1 MKIFANIIL
10 AAIAIVLSIN
20 IFNSLIDKSDV
31 QELRNKFTTEEIEYV
46 LVPKIYGKD
55 TITIKAQNATVLYE
69 VDELFGDTTY
79 NYIFIT
85 NNKAIQAV
93 SGKEY
98 RLQEK

>member
-20 IFNSLIDKSDV
+20 ILNSLIDKSDV
-31 QELRNKFTTEEIEYV
+31 QELRNKFTNNEIEYK

-55 TITIKAQNATVLYE
+55 TVTIKAQNATVIYE
-69 VDELFGDTTY
+69 IDELFGDTIY
-79 NYIFIT
+79 SYVFIT
-85 NNKAIQAV
+85 NNKVIEAV

>member
-20 IFNSLIDKSDV
+20 IFNSLIDKNDV

-46 LVPKIYGKD
+46 LVPKIYSKD

-79 NYIFIT
+79 SYIFIT
-85 NNKAIQAV
+85 NNKAIEAI

-98 RLQEK
+98 RLQK

>member
-20 IFNSLIDKSDV
+20 IFNELIDKSDV

-55 TITIKAQNATVLYE
+55 TVTIKAQNATVVYE

-79 NYIFIT
+79 SYIFVS
-85 NNKAIQAV
+85 NNEVIEAI

>member
-20 IFNSLIDKSDV
+20 IFNSFIDKSDM
-31 QELRNKFTTEEIEYV
+31 QELRNKFTTEEIEYK

-55 TITIKAQNATVLYE
+55 TVTIKAQNATVIYE
-69 VDELFGDTTY
+69 VDELFGDTIY
-79 NYIFIT
+79 SYIFIT
-85 NNKAIQAV
+85 NNEVIEAV

>member
-55 TITIKAQNATVLYE
+55 TITIKAQNAIVLYE

-79 NYIFIT
+79 NYIFMA

>member
-20 IFNSLIDKSDV
+20 ILNSLIDKSDL
-31 QELRNKFTTEEIEYV
+31 QELRNKFTAEEIEYK

-55 TITIKAQNATVLYE
+55 TITIKAQNAAVIYE
-69 VDELFGDTTY
+69 VDELFDDTIY
-79 NYIFIT
+79 SYIFVS
-85 NNKAIQAV
+85 NNEVIEAV

-98 RLQEK
+98 RLQKK

>member
-20 IFNSLIDKSDV
+20 IFNELIDKSDV
-31 QELRNKFTTEEIEYV
+31 QELRNKFTTNEIEYV
-46 LVPKIYGKD
+46 LVPKVFGKD
-55 TITIKAQNATVLYE
+55 TITIKAQNAAVLYE

-79 NYIFIT
+79 NYVFIS
-85 NNKAIQAV
+85 NNEAIEAV

-98 RLQEK
+98 RLQKK

>member
-55 TITIKAQNATVLYE
+55 TVTIKAQNATVVYE

-79 NYIFIT
+79 SYIFVS
-85 NNKAIQAV
+85 NNEVIKAI

>member
-20 IFNSLIDKSDV
+20 IFNSFIDKSDM
-31 QELRNKFTTEEIEYV
+31 QELRNKFTTEEIEYK

-55 TITIKAQNATVLYE
+55 TVTIKAQNATVVYE
-69 VDELFGDTTY
+69 IDELFGDTIY
-79 NYIFIT
+79 SYIFIT
-85 NNKAIQAV
+85 NNKVIEAV

-98 RLQEK
+98 RLEK

>member
-20 IFNSLIDKSDV
+20 IFNSLIDKNDV

-46 LVPKIYGKD
+46 LEPKVYGKD
-55 TITIKAQNATVLYE
+55 TITINAQNATVLYE

-85 NNKAIQAV
+85 NNKAIKAI

>member
-20 IFNSLIDKSDV
+20 IFNTLVDKSDV
-31 QELRNKFTTEEIEYV
+31 QELRNKFTTEEIEYK
-46 LVPKIYGKD
+46 LVPKIYGND

-69 VDELFGDTTY
+69 VDEVFGDTTY
-79 NYIFIT
+79 NYIFIS
-85 NNKAIQAV
+85 NNQAIKAI

-98 RLQEK
+98 RLQK

>member
-20 IFNSLIDKSDV
+20 IFNSFIDKSDV
-31 QELRNKFTTEEIEYV
+31 QELRNKFTAEEIEYK

-55 TITIKAQNATVLYE
+55 TVTIKAQNATVVYE
-69 VDELFGDTTY
+69 IDELFGDTIY
-79 NYIFIT
+79 SYIFIT
-85 NNKAIQAV
+85 NNKVVEAV

-98 RLQEK
+98 RLEK

>member
-20 IFNSLIDKSDV
+20 IFNSLIDKSDL
-31 QELRNKFTTEEIEYV
+31 QELRNKFTTEEIEYK

-55 TITIKAQNATVLYE
+55 TVTIKAQNAAVIYE
-69 VDELFGDTTY
+69 VDELFGDTIY
-79 NYIFIT
+79 SYIFVS
-85 NNKAIQAV
+85 NNEVIEAV